1 MPPSVEAQ
9 LREIERGTVAII
21 PRQELIEKLRRGKP
35 LRVKWGAD
43 PSAQDLHLGHT
54 VVLNKLRQFQELGH
68 TVIFL
73 IGDFTAMIG
82 DPTGRSETRKALT
95 RDAVRANA
103 ETYARQVFKIL
114 DPDRTELRF
123 NSEWLDA
130 LTPTDIVR
138 LCGHYTVA
146 RLLERDDFSKR
157 FRDGVPIHVHEFLY
171 PLVQAYDS
179 VALHADVELGG
190 TDQHFNLLV
199 GRDVQRGFG
208 QEPQVVLTTP
218 ILDGINGGQKMSKSL
233 GNAVGIAD
241 PPDDMYG
248 KLMSIS
254 DELMLGYYELLS
266 TVDADYVRNVADG
279 RVHPMQA
286 KKKLAAELVTRF
298 HDAAAAE
305 QAAAAFSRRFQ
316 QGQQPDE
323 MPTHAWAADDAN
335 VWVCRLLKTSG
346 LAKSTSEARRLIRQG
361 GVRLDGERVTDPEL
375 HVPAAGEAVVQV
387 GKRRILKVVFTP
399 PPATNP

>member
-1 MPPSVEAQ
+1 MPLSVEAQ

-95 RDAVRANA
+95 RDEVRANA
-103 ETYARQVFKIL
+103 ETYAQQVFRIL

-146 RLLERDDFSKR
+146 RLLERDDFSRR

-208 QEPQVVLTTP
+208 QEPQVILTTP

-266 TVDADYVRNVADG
+266 TVDADYVRSVAEG
-279 RVHPMQA
+279 LVHPMQA
-286 KKKLAAELVTRF
+286 KKQLAAELVARF
-298 HDAAAAE
+298 HDAAAAKH
-305 QAAAAFSRRFQ
+305 AAAAFSRRFQ

-323 MPTHAWAADDAN
+323 MPTHAWAADDPN

-375 HVPAAGEAVVQV
+375 HVPTAGETVVQV
-387 GKRRILKVVFTP
+387 GKRRILKVVFAP
-399 PPATNP
+399 PPAANP

>member
-1 MPPSVEAQ
+1 MSPSVEAQ
-9 LREIERGTVAII
+9 LREIERGTVAVI
-21 PRQELIEKLRRGKP
+21 PRQELVEKLRRGKP

-95 RDAVRANA
+95 RDEVRANA

-179 VALHADVELGG
+179 VALRADVELGG

-208 QEPQVVLTTP
+208 LEPQVVLTTP

-266 TVDADYVRNVADG
+266 TVDAAYVRSVADG

-286 KKKLAAELVTRF
+286 KKKLAAELVARF

-305 QAAAAFSRRFQ
+305 QAADTFSRRFQ

-323 MPTHAWAADDAN
+323 MPTHAWAADDPA

-361 GVRLDGERVTDPEL
+361 GVRLDGARVTDPEL
-375 HVPAAGEAVVQV
+375 HVPAAGETVVQV
-387 GKRRILKVVFTP
+387 GKRRILKVVFAP
-399 PPATNP
+399 PPATRS

>member
-54 VVLNKLRQFQELGH
+54 VVLNKLRQFQDLGH

-95 RDAVRANA
+95 RDEVRANA

-130 LTPTDIVR
+130 LTPTDMIR

-286 KKKLAAELVTRF
+286 KKKLAAELVARF

-305 QAAAAFSRRFQ
+305 RAAASFSRRFQ

-323 MPTHAWAADDAN
+323 MPTHAWAADDPN

>member
-1 MPPSVEAQ
+1 MPLSVEAQ

-21 PRQELIEKLRRGKP
+21 PRQELIEKLGRGKP

-95 RDAVRANA
+95 RDEVRANA

-248 KLMSIS
+248 KLMSVS

-266 TVDADYVRNVADG
+266 TADADYVRSVAGG

-286 KKKLAAELVTRF
+286 KKKLAAELVARF
-298 HDAAAAE
+298 HGAAAAE
-305 QAAAAFSRRFQ
+305 RAAAAFSRRFQ

-323 MPTHAWAADDAN
+323 MPTHTWAADDAD

-346 LAKSTSEARRLIRQG
+346 LAKSTSEARRLVRQG
-361 GVRLDGERVTDPEL
+361 GVRLDGERVTDPDL
-375 HVPAAGEAVVQV
+375 HVPTAGETVVQV

-399 PPATNP
+399 PPETNP

>member
-1 MPPSVEAQ
+1 MPLSVEAQ

-54 VVLNKLRQFQELGH
+54 VVLNKLRQFQDLGH

-73 IGDFTAMIG
+73 IGDFTAIIG

-95 RDAVRANA
+95 RDEVRANA

-286 KKKLAAELVTRF
+286 KKKLAAELVARF

-316 QGQQPDE
+316 QGQQPDV

-335 VWVCRLLKTSG
+335 VWVCRLLKTAG

-375 HVPAAGEAVVQV
+375 HVPTAGEAVVQV

>member
-1 MPPSVEAQ
+1 MPLSVEAQ
-9 LREIERGTVAII
+9 LREIERGTVAVI
-21 PRQELIEKLRRGKP
+21 PRQELVEKLRRGKP

-54 VVLNKLRQFQELGH
+54 VVLNKLHQFQELGH

-95 RDAVRANA
+95 RDEVRANA

-179 VALHADVELGG
+179 VALRADVELGG

-266 TVDADYVRNVADG
+266 TVDADYVRSVADG

-286 KKKLAAELVTRF
+286 KKKLAAELVARF

-305 QAAAAFSRRFQ
+305 RAAAAFSRRFQ

-323 MPTHAWAADDAN
+323 MPTHAWAADDPD

-361 GVRLDGERVTDPEL
+361 GVRLDGARVTDPEL
-375 HVPAAGEAVVQV
+375 HVPAAGETVVQV
-387 GKRRILKVVFTP
+387 GKRRILKVVFAP
-399 PPATNP
+399 PPATRS

>member
-1 MPPSVEAQ
+1 MPLSVEAQ

-21 PRQELIEKLRRGKP
+21 PRQELVEKLRRGKP

-95 RDAVRANA
+95 RDEVRANA

-130 LTPTDIVR
+130 LAPTDIVR

-286 KKKLAAELVTRF
+286 KKKLAAELVARF

-305 QAAAAFSRRFQ
+305 RAAAAFSRRFQ

>member
-1 MPPSVEAQ
+1 MPLSVEAQ

-95 RDAVRANA
+95 RDEVRANA
-103 ETYARQVFKIL
+103 ETYAQQVFRIL

-130 LTPTDIVR
+130 MTPTDIVR

-208 QEPQVVLTTP
+208 QEPQVILTTP

-266 TVDADYVRNVADG
+266 TVDADYVRSVAEG
-279 RVHPMQA
+279 YVHPMQA
-286 KKKLAAELVTRF
+286 KKQLAAELVARF
-298 HDAAAAE
+298 HDAAAAKH
-305 QAAAAFSRRFQ
+305 AAAAFSRRFQ

-323 MPTHAWAADDAN
+323 MPTHAWAADDPN

-375 HVPAAGEAVVQV
+375 HVPAAGETVVQV
-387 GKRRILKVVFTP
+387 GKRRILKVVFAP
-399 PPATNP
+399 PPAANP

>member
-1 MPPSVEAQ
+1 MSVSPDEQ
-9 LREIERGTVAII
+9 LREIERGAVNII
-21 PRQELIEKLRRGKP
+21 PRRELVAKLKRGEP

-54 VVLNKLRQFQELGH
+54 VVLNKLRQFQDLGH

-95 RDAVRANA
+95 RDEVQANA
-103 ETYARQVFKIL
+103 DTYAQQVFKIL

-130 LTPTDIVR
+130 LTPTDMVC
-138 LCGHYTVA
+138 LCGQYTVA

-157 FRDGVPIHVHEFLY
+157 FQDGVPIHVHEFLY
-171 PLVQAYDS
+171 PLVQGYDS
-179 VALHADVELGG
+179 VALRADVELGG

-199 GRDVQRGFG
+199 GRDMQRGFG
-208 QEPQVVLTTP
+208 QEPQVILTTP

-233 GNAVGIAD
+233 GNAVGITD

-248 KLMSIS
+248 KIMSIS
-254 DELMLGYYELLS
+254 DELMLQYYELLS
-266 TVDADYVRNVADG
+266 AVDAAYVQTVADG

-286 KKKLAAELVTRF
+286 KKQLAAELVLRF
-298 HDAAAAE
+298 HGAAAAGR
-305 QAAAAFSRRFQ
+305 AAAEFSRRFQ
-316 QGQQPDE
+316 HGHRPDE
-323 MPTHAWAADDAN
+323 IPTYAWSTPEPDI
-335 VWVCRLLKTSG
+335 WVCHLLKNSG
-346 LAKSTSEARRLIRQG
+346 LVKSTSEARRLIQQG
-361 GVRLDGERVTDPEL
+361 GVRLDSERVDNPDL
-375 HVPAAGEAVVQV
+375 QVPAVGEAVVQV
-387 GKRRILKVVFTP
+387 GKRRILKIVFAAAADASP
-399 PPATNP
+399 

>member
-95 RDAVRANA
+95 RDEVRANA

-130 LTPTDIVR
+130 LAPTDMIR

-266 TVDADYVRNVADG
+266 TVDADYLRNVADG

-305 QAAAAFSRRFQ
+305 QAAASFSRRFQ

-323 MPTHAWAADDAN
+323 MPTHAWTADDPN

>member
-1 MPPSVEAQ
+1 MPLSVEAQ

-21 PRQELIEKLRRGKP
+21 PRQELIEKLGRGKP

-54 VVLNKLRQFQELGH
+54 VVLNKLHQFQELGH

-138 LCGHYTVA
+138 LCSHYTVA

-179 VALHADVELGG
+179 VALRADVELGG

-266 TVDADYVRNVADG
+266 TVDAHYVGSVADG

-286 KKKLAAELVTRF
+286 KKKLAAELVARF

-305 QAAAAFSRRFQ
+305 RAAAAFSRRFQ

-323 MPTHAWAADDAN
+323 MPTHAWAADDPD

-375 HVPAAGEAVVQV
+375 HVPAAGETVVQV
-387 GKRRILKVVFTP
+387 GKRRILKVVFAP
-399 PPATNP
+399 PPATRS

>member
-1 MPPSVEAQ
+1 MPLSVEAQ

-21 PRQELIEKLRRGKP
+21 PRQELVEKLRRGKP

-54 VVLNKLRQFQELGH
+54 VVLNKLHQFQELGH

-95 RDAVRANA
+95 RDEVRANA

-179 VALHADVELGG
+179 VALRADVELGG

-266 TVDADYVRNVADG
+266 TVDTDYVRSVADG

-286 KKKLAAELVTRF
+286 KKKLAAELVARF

-305 QAAAAFSRRFQ
+305 RAAAAFSRRFQ

-323 MPTHAWAADDAN
+323 MPTHAWAADDPD

-361 GVRLDGERVTDPEL
+361 GVRLDGARVTDPEL
-375 HVPAAGEAVVQV
+375 HVPAAGETVVQV
-387 GKRRILKVVFTP
+387 GKRRILKVVFAP
-399 PPATNP
+399 PPATRS

>member
-1 MPPSVEAQ
+1 MPLSVEAQ

-54 VVLNKLRQFQELGH
+54 VVLNKLRQFQEIGH

-114 DPDRTELRF
+114 DPDLTELRF

-286 KKKLAAELVTRF
+286 KKKLAAELVARF

-305 QAAAAFSRRFQ
+305 QAADAFSRRFQ

-335 VWVCRLLKTSG
+335 VWVCRLLKTAG

-375 HVPAAGEAVVQV
+375 HVPTAGEAVVQV